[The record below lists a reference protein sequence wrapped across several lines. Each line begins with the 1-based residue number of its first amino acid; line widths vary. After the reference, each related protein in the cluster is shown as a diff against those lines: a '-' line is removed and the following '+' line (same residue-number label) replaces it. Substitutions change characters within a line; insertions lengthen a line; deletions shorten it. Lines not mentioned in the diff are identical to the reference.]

1 MPLWVRTVLV
11 TGPVEEV
18 RVASEAHIEHLRSLQ
33 ARGKLRAAGRLGS
46 DDGFLEI
53 FEAKDRKEAE
63 EIARSSPLVEDGL
76 GAWMIRPWD
85 EIELSD

>member
-1 MPLWVRTVLV
+1 MPLYVRTLLV

-18 RVASEAHIEHLRSLQ
+18 RAAGDGHVEHLRSLH

-46 DDGFLEI
+46 EDGFLEI

-63 EIARSSPLVEDGL
+63 EIARSSPLVEGGL
-76 GAWMIRPWD
+76 GAWMLRQWD
-85 EIELSD
+85 EIEL

>member
-1 MPLWVRTVLV
+1 MPLYVRTLLV
-11 TGPVEEV
+11 TGPLEEV
-18 RVASEAHIEHLRSLQ
+18 RTAAAGHVEHLRGLHF
-33 ARGKLRAAGRLGS
+33 RGKLRVAGRLGN

-85 EIELSD
+85 EIEF